1 MQLHQEHPASLP
13 PSERQDAAF
22 QALIVMQD
30 RLHRY
35 YFDEMVEES
44 SELKNLV
51 DSIELQFTDF
61 EQF

>member
-1 MQLHQEHPASLP
+1 MQLHQKHPASLS
-13 PSERQDAAF
+13 PSERQAAAF